1 MAFVFSITTKQ
12 LKYLKEVLS
21 NEIKTNN
28 SLIGNEILKQLIA
41 QESLNEA
48 TRKNMGEPWYMM
60 PSSQDYQTK
69 SASDYARKKEKE
81 TMKAVKNF
89 KKEAKVVPNE
99 KFDEELLKEDP

>member
-1 MAFVFSITTKQ
+1 MAFLFSITTKQ

-60 PSSQDYQTK
+60 PSQSYQAK
-69 SASDYARKKEKE
+69 DASDYARKKEKE
-81 TMKAVKNF
+81 TMRAVKNL
-89 KKEAKVVPNE
+89 KKEAKVVPDE